1 MLIEKHRLAVVNQQS
16 EIDNQ
21 QLPPAIEI
29 QEIESMEV
37 FHKLEDVPADF
48 GPALVSVGNFDGV
61 HRAHAHVLGEIV
73 LRARATGAKAV
84 AVTFEPHPTRILRP
98 EAGLKLLTPTPEKL
112 RWLEGTGID
121 AVLLLTF
128 GRDLSLMT
136 PRQFA
141 ERILKKKLHA
151 REVHEGF
158 NFRFGHKA
166 AGNMNL
172 LAELGREMGFEV
184 KTYPEMTLRGETVS
198 SSQIRKLLVAGRVS
212 RARHLLARPFC
223 ILGTPGRGRGYG
235 SKYTVPTINL
245 ARYEELVPKD
255 GVYITWTRVG
265 VERFDSVTNVGNRPT
280 FGAELFAIETHL
292 LDFHPIELTPETEV
306 EICFLQRLRDEIK
319 FPSVEALREQ
329 IGRDVKKA
337 RRYFHLLQKA
347 GGAR

>member
-1 MLIEKHRLAVVNQQS
+1 MQI
-16 EIDNQ
+16 
-21 QLPPAIEI
+21 
-29 QEIESMEV
+29 
-37 FHKLEDVPADF
+37 FHKLEDVPANF

-61 HRAHAHVLGEIV
+61 HRAHAHVLREIV
-73 LRARATGAKAV
+73 SRARASGAKAI

-112 RWLEGTGID
+112 HLLEATGVD
-121 AVLLLTF
+121 AVLLLPF
-128 GRDLSLMT
+128 GRDVSLMT

-166 AGNMNL
+166 AGDINL
-172 LAELGREMGFEV
+172 LAELGREMGFQV

-198 SSQIRKLLVAGRVS
+198 SSQIRKLLTAGHVS

-255 GVYITWTRVG
+255 GVYITCTRVG
-265 VERFDSVTNVGNRPT
+265 AEPFESVTNVGNRPT

-292 LDFHPIELTPETEV
+292 LNFHPIELAPQTEV

-319 FPSVEALREQ
+319 FPNVDALREQ
-329 IGRDVKKA
+329 IARDVKKA
-337 RRYFHLLQKA
+337 RRYFHLLRRA
-347 GGAR
+347 SSPS